1 MRGHFL
7 GITSTQIEPVL
18 CFAASFGETRLQLTS
33 GQVCHPNKAANIKRL
48 MSADGNDSQ
57 SAPHRPECLLL
68 WLTSLIPRTGFCS
81 VKPNTFFLLLTL
93 TVGVTSVAEAQFI
106 VAHRGASYDAPEN
119 TLAAFRLAWERNADA
134 IEGDFYLTADQ
145 QIACIHDKTTKRTA
159 PNQPELSVAESTLAE
174 LRTVDVGSWKN
185 ARFADERIPTLE
197 EVLATV
203 PDGKQIFVEIK
214 CGPEI
219 LPVLSRQLAASK
231 LKPEQITL
239 ICFDAAVVTEARKTM
254 RQYRANWL
262 TGYRQESETSPW
274 TPSIEDVLKTLVR
287 TKATGLGSQGNL
299 KVIDAKFVEKVRRAG
314 FGFHVWTVNDPE
326 AARTFRSLGAESI
339 TTDRPAFIRK
349 ALADR

>member
-1 MRGHFL
+1 
-7 GITSTQIEPVL
+7 
-18 CFAASFGETRLQLTS
+18 
-33 GQVCHPNKAANIKRL
+33 
-48 MSADGNDSQ
+48 
-57 SAPHRPECLLL
+57 
-68 WLTSLIPRTGFCS
+68 
-81 VKPNTFFLLLTL
+81 VKLSILVLLLTL

-145 QIACIHDKTTKRTA
+145 QIICIHDKSTKRTGA
-159 PNQPELSVAESTLAE
+159 NQPELSVAEATLAE

-219 LPVLSRQLAASK
+219 LPVLSKQLAASK

-239 ICFDAAVVTEARKTM
+239 ICFSDAVVTEARKTIP
-254 RQYRANWL
+254 QYRVNWL
-262 TGYRQESETSPW
+262 TGYRQKTETSPW
-274 TPSIEDVLKTLVR
+274 SPSIDDVLQTLTR

-299 KVIDAKFVEKVRRAG
+299 KVIDARFVDKIRQAG
-314 FGFHVWTVNDPE
+314 FGFHVWTVNDPK

-339 TTDRPAFIRK
+339 TTDRPAFIRE
-349 ALADR
+349 ALLDK